1 MGAEP
6 VNLSI
11 ADVLRLVTAGKYG
24 KYLRCIQNRR
34 KPKDSTAAVEMLW
47 LARMSQTRISS
58 GLMESLGRDH

>member
-34 KPKDSTAAVEMLW
+34 KPKDSTAAVEML
-47 LARMSQTRISS
+47 
-58 GLMESLGRDH
+58 